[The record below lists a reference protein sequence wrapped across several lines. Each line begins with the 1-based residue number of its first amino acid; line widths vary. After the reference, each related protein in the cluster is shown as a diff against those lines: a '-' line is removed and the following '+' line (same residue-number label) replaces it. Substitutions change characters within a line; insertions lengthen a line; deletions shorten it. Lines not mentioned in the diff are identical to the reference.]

1 MEEASWQ
8 KNHAEGIMEEH
19 SCAGIMEK
27 QSCTRYATQAS
38 SFLIRLST
46 HYFQKM
52 PFEPTPW
59 QVIMGYRDH
68 CSEGVGVVHIRWIVL
83 PAGCG

>member
-8 KNHAEGIMEEH
+8 KNHAEGIMEEQ

-38 SFLIRLST
+38 SFLTSVVYALLSKDAFRT
-46 HYFQKM
+46 DSLA
-52 PFEPTPW
+52 
-59 QVIMGYRDH
+59 GDH
-68 CSEGVGVVHIRWIVL
+68 GL
-83 PAGCG
+83 PRPLF